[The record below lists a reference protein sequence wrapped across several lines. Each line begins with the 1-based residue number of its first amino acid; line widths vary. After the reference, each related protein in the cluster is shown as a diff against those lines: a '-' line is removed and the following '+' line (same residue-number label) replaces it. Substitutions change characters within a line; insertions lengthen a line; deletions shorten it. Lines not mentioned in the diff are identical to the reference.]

1 MQLYYWSALTL
12 GVTSLPAPF
21 ERSIISNANANRKQ
35 SFELFITSAVCTHPQ
50 LVPRTSK
57 TSVTA
62 AVYWLLNTELFQMEL
77 NWILKDLESSIGHT
91 FPS

>member
-1 MQLYYWSALTL
+1 MQLYYWSALNL
-12 GVTSLPAPF
+12 GVTSLPAPL

-50 LVPRTSK
+50 VVPRTSK

-62 AVYWLLNTELFQMEL
+62 VVY
-77 NWILKDLESSIGHT
+77 
-91 FPS
+91 

>member
-12 GVTSLPAPF
+12 GVTSLPAPL

-50 LVPRTSK
+50 VVPRTSK
-57 TSVTA
+57 TSVT
-62 AVYWLLNTELFQMEL
+62 VYWLLNTELFQMEL

>member
-1 MQLYYWSALTL
+1 MTL
-12 GVTSLPAPF
+12 GVTSLPAPL

-57 TSVTA
+57 TAV
-62 AVYWLLNTELFQMEL
+62 VYWLLNTELFQMEL